1 MLESFSSK
9 AVLAK
14 VKAMEGRM
22 LTPGDYEQLMHRS
35 SVSACAAYLKNLPT
49 YAGVLRDVQETQI
62 HRGALEGMLEK
73 TIFEQFLRLSRYV
86 GHNNEFFRQY
96 WISWMEIRC
105 IITCVRLLGA
115 SPQAAGRAAKANEFL
130 SSVPGYLID
139 RLSFNVLALA
149 NVHSFDGLLEALGR
163 SLYVKTLERARRSPQ
178 EPVSVAAVEHELY
191 LDYYA
196 GIHRL
201 IDRHFHG
208 KTAGDL
214 HALFVSQAQIHN
226 IAVLYRL
233 KRFFG
238 AGPEEVRRLMLPY
251 NGRLPRRFMR
261 RLVEAPDDRAMLEA
275 LSHSRYAPY
284 FSPENF
290 SSIEFGLNSI
300 RYRTSRRYLTF
311 SQNPATAFVAFM
323 TLRELE
329 VENLI
334 NIIEGVRYGLDASQI
349 RSLLIH
355 ST

>member
-22 LTPGDYEQLMHRS
+22 LTPSDYEQLMHRS
-35 SVSACAAYLKNLPT
+35 SVSACAAYLKNLPA
-49 YAGVLRDVQETQI
+49 YADVLRDVQETQI
-62 HRGALEGMLEK
+62 HRGALEERLEK
-73 TIFEQFLRLSRYV
+73 SVFEQFLRLSRYV
-86 GHNNEFFRQY
+86 GHSNKFFRQY
-96 WISWMEIRC
+96 RISWMEIQC
-105 IITCVRLLGA
+105 IITCVRLLDVP
-115 SPQAAGRAAKANEFL
+115 PQAEGTSARENEFL
-130 SSVPGYLID
+130 RSVPGYLID

-149 NVHSFDGLLEALGR
+149 DVRSFDGLLKALGR
-163 SLYVKTLERARRSPQ
+163 SPYVKALERAHPSPQ

-201 IDRHFHG
+201 IDRYYRG
-208 KTAGDL
+208 KTAEEL
-214 HALFVSQAQIHN
+214 HALFVYQAQIRN
-226 IAVLYRL
+226 ISILFRL

-238 AGPEEVRRLMLPY
+238 AEPEEIRRLMLPY
-251 NGRLPRRFMR
+251 NGRLSRRVMR
-261 RLVEAPDDRAMLEA
+261 SLVEAPDDGAMLET
-275 LSHSRYAPY
+275 LSHTRYAS
-284 FSPENF
+284 FFNPENF

-349 RSLLIH
+349 RPLLIQ
-355 ST
+355 SA